1 MSTKEKLQRL
11 VFPKGIIYTKKKEAF
26 RTEKVNSIFALIADA
41 AKGSEENKKG
51 TTKALPLFVPI
62 SGERGIRTPGSV
74 TFNGFQDRRIRPL
87 CHLSGA
93 NVQFE
98 CIQPKK

>member
-51 TTKALPLFVPI
+51 TTKALPCLSPSAEREGFEPPEVLPSTVFKTAAFDRSAI
-62 SGERGIRTPGSV
+62 SPA
-74 TFNGFQDRRIRPL
+74 QM
-87 CHLSGA
+87 
-93 NVQFE
+93 
-98 CIQPKK
+98 